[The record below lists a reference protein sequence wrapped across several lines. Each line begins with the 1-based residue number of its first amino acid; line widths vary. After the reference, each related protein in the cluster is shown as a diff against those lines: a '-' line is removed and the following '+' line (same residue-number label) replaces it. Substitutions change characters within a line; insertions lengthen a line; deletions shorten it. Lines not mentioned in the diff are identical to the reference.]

1 MQTYIFLAYK
11 LTVCFFLQ
19 CTKQHERILNKQS
32 NTLTPNIFNVINPII
47 NIFFIRYLQP
57 RYRSFIARKESC
69 DCSLP
74 RNALSKFCNYL
85 FIKLFSIKKLN
96 IYIYSHDIFIYSYDI
111 SIYSFIIFI
120 HSCYILSYLYYT
132 YTYIHIFIWYIHIV
146 ILYIHIVI
154 L

>member
-96 IYIYSHDIFIYSYDI
+96 IYT
-111 SIYSFIIFI
+111 
-120 HSCYILSYLYYT
+120 LT
-132 YTYIHIFIWYIHIV
+132 WYIHIFIWHIHIFIYYIHTFMLYTLIF
-146 ILYIHIVI
+146 ILYIYIYSYIHMIYS
-154 L
+154 